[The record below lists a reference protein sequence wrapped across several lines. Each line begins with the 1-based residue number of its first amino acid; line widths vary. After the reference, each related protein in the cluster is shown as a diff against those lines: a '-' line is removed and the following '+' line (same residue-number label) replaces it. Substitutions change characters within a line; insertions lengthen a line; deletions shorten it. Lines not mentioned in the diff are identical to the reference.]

1 MFVGPLPEPIYRHHT
16 VVGSIIVPLLH
27 SFLICLS
34 TTSHR
39 RRPPSSASHLPKP
52 LPDFVSKTIRSCF
65 TGSEAEFLRAGNPP
79 NRRCPVVLDSKYV
92 YYQVVNYVLD
102 SHHILIISKY
112 CAFWRSSSDHW
123 DVRDNLFHDDGD
135 DNREEA
141 ANYNSSLFLVLF
153 RSIKLF
159 YL

>member
-1 MFVGPLPEPIYRHHT
+1 MPCSSGFK
-16 VVGSIIVPLLH
+16 
-27 SFLICLS
+27 ICVLS
-34 TTSHR
+34 GCKLCSGFTSY
-39 RRPPSSASHLPKP
+39 
-52 LPDFVSKTIRSCF
+52 
-65 TGSEAEFLRAGNPP
+65 
-79 NRRCPVVLDSKYV
+79 LDYK
-92 YYQVVNYVLD
+92 
-102 SHHILIISKY
+102 
-112 CAFWRSSSDHW
+112 SSSDHW